1 MSAKDEEYVSTTMLA
16 KSIQLKGSDLVE
28 LLHDKGWTKQE
39 GKHRLL
45 TDKGIEVGGKY
56 MSNNKGDKWP
66 VWPLSIVESASFKT
80 EILGEL
86 KQVKRK
92 FKLPGVDDLNKDQDR
107 VLRLP
112 EDGQFLIVGGPGTG
126 KSVVALLRTM
136 KYHKN
141 NDYAFLTFNKVLLTA
156 TKQLV
161 DFNLNS
167 FTLDKWFSQEYKN
180 IFNEPLYKY
189 DANNNAYQKPNYLEI
204 IKKFESKEVV
214 PQSFH
219 IIIDEGQDKPTKYY
233 EALMYF
239 GIVNFFVVA
248 DQNQQITEDNSS
260 RQELTGLLGLEVND
274 VIELK
279 ENYRNSYPIGLL
291 SNSFFTDP
299 SSPPPILPSQSKSSL
314 GTPILYE
321 HNNDQDCVKL
331 ILREADRD
339 SRNLIGVIV
348 ANDDLRDTY
357 ASALKT
363 MEINL
368 DNPRPIIST
377 YSAKDKKVPNINFA
391 YSGIV
396 ILNDKSIKGLEFD
409 VVFIIIDGFKIYKK
423 DLEDSMKKRFYVM
436 SSRAIKKLVMF
447 KSENYNGGVE
457 QILPKDENILKREV
471 LNNG

>member
-1 MSAKDEEYVSTTMLA
+1 MSAKDKEYVSTTMLA

-28 LLHDKGWTKQE
+28 LLHDKGWTKKE

-56 MSNNKGDKWP
+56 KSNDKGDKWA
-66 VWPLSIVESASFKT
+66 VWPLSIVDTTPFKT
-80 EILGEL
+80 EIIGTM

-161 DFNLNS
+161 DFSLNS
-167 FTLDKWFSQEYKN
+167 FTLDSWFGKAYWN
-180 IFNEPLYKY
+180 IFKEFTPDIEGKKRIPDY
-189 DANNNAYQKPNYLEI
+189 DQIMKNL
-204 IKKFESKEVV
+204 ESKGIEEKTY
-214 PQSFH
+214 H

-239 GIVNFFVVA
+239 GIENFFIVA

-260 RQELTGLLGLEVND
+260 RQELTDLLGLEVED

-279 ENYRNSYPIGLL
+279 ENYRNSHPIGLL

-299 SSPPPILPSQSKSSL
+299 SSPPPELPSKSKPSL

-321 HNNDQDCVKL
+321 YANYQDCAKL

-339 SRNLIGVIV
+339 NRNLIGIVV
-348 ANDDLRDTY
+348 ANDDLRKVYVD
-357 ASALKT
+357 ALET
-363 MEINL
+363 TEINL

-377 YSAKDKKVPNINFA
+377 YFAEDGRVPNINFA

-396 ILNDKSIKGLEFD
+396 VLNDKSIKGLEFD
-409 VVFIIIDGFKIYKK
+409 IVFIIIDGFKIYNN
-423 DLEDSMKKRFYVM
+423 DMDSMKKRFYVM
-436 SSRAIKKLVMF
+436 SSRAIKKLVLL
-447 KSENYNGGVE
+447 KSNKDNDSVE
-457 QILPKDENILKREV
+457 QILPDDENILIRKR